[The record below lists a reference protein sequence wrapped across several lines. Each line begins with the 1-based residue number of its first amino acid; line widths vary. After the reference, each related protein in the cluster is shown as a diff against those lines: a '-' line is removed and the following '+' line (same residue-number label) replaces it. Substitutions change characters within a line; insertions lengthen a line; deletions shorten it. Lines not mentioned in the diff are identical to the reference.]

1 MIYPEQQHGIG
12 FARYPAS
19 RVEYFIEHLKPVVK

>member
-12 FARYPAS
+12 VARYPLS